1 MTDDDPV
8 PLKAGG
14 EASPEL
20 VRALYA
26 LGKRG
31 AADAARLER
40 VAKRLE
46 AALGDAPP
54 PGAATNGAK
63 LLGTKTLI
71 TGIVIGVAALSWLG
85 YQIARRSAADESRP
99 TRAPESSQL
108 VVPEP
113 APSPVVA
120 ASEPAAL
127 PRVAAESPAVRERVA
142 LPTPA
147 SSRRSG
153 GKHGGSSR
161 GASASTSSAS
171 SSAATPADAVA
182 TQAAPAQAAKVAA
195 EEEVAAKPKP
205 VAKKLTTRDEP
216 EKPAAAPQRSEVGLL
231 FEARKAMPDDPLAA
245 LRLLEEHA
253 QRFPAGMLG
262 PEREVLRIEALRKL
276 GRTAEAAERM
286 RAFETRYPNSIH
298 LRRLQESSAKP

>member
-40 VAKRLE
+40 VAQKLE
-46 AALGDAPP
+46 AALGGGPP

-85 YQIARRSAADESRP
+85 YQFARRSSSEEPRP
-99 TRAPESSQL
+99 ARGSESSQL

-113 APSPVVA
+113 TPAPVVTTA
-120 ASEPAAL
+120 APVEL
-127 PRVAAESPAVRERVA
+127 PRVAAEPPAVRAR
-142 LPTPA
+142 PA
-147 SSRRSG
+147 VPAARSQRRRHSSRS
-153 GKHGGSSR
+153 
-161 GASASTSSAS
+161 ASATAPAPSQES
-171 SSAATPADAVA
+171 ATPAEAVA
-182 TQAAPAQAAKVAA
+182 TQAASAPAPAA
-195 EEEVAAKPKP
+195 ELEVEATPKP
-205 VAKKLTTRDEP
+205 AEHKLKARAAP
-216 EKPAAAPQRSEVGLL
+216 EQPPAAPKRSEVGLL

-253 QRFPAGMLG
+253 QRFPSGMLG

-276 GRTAEAAERM
+276 GRNAEAAERM
-286 RAFETRYPNSIH
+286 RAFETRHPNSIH
-298 LRRLQESSAKP
+298 LRRLQERSDSASKP